1 MTQEKLIDAITDLD
15 SDILNRYFDMKADL
29 AAKKKPKKRTW
40 VKWASLAA
48 CLCLVVGVAFRI
60 AIGFV
65 PNQATDV
72 FREGTLIEITSESDL
87 PAQYD
92 GKLLAF
98 NLECS
103 QYEFYY
109 KPDGSAENTEDWYSL
124 LGAKYDAEAEG
135 RIVLHCMFGDTTVDD
150 WKVSKVFTK
159 KATEQI
165 NVNGVE
171 VLIARNEPSLN
182 YTYWHYAIFEYD
194 NVVYDIRVESN
205 DAEYVYE
212 VLDTLIQ
219 AEQ

>member
-1 MTQEKLIDAITDLD
+1 MTNKEFYRELGNIDPKMIEAAAPAEKVQ
-15 SDILNRYFDMKADL
+15 
-29 AAKKKPKKRTW
+29 KKKRNGW
-40 VKWASLAA
+40 VKWASMAA
-48 CLCLVVGVAFRI
+48 CLCLIVGVAFRI

-109 KPDGSAENTEDWYSL
+109 KQDGSAENTEDWYSL
-124 LGAKYDAEAEG
+124 LGAKHDAEAEG
-135 RIVLHCMFGDTTVDD
+135 QIVLHCMFGDTTVDD
-150 WKVSKVFTK
+150 WKVSSVFTQ
-159 KATEQI
+159 KATETI

-171 VLIARNEPSLN
+171 VLIARHELSLN

-194 NVVYDIRVESN
+194 DVVYDIRVKSN
-205 DAEYVYE
+205 NAEYVYE

-219 AEQ
+219 AE

>member
-29 AAKKKPKKRTW
+29 AAKKKLKKRTW
-40 VKWASLAA
+40 VKWASMAA

-65 PNQATDV
+65 PNQATDIY
-72 FREGTLIEITSESDL
+72 REGTLIEITSENDL

-98 NLECS
+98 NLKCS

-109 KPDGSAENTEDWYSL
+109 KQDGSAENTEDWYSL

-219 AEQ
+219 AE

>member
-1 MTQEKLIDAITDLD
+1 MKREKISEAMGNI
-15 SDILNRYFDMKADL
+15 SSRHIKEAAEFKAEE
-29 AAKKKPKKRTW
+29 KPHRNKTHW

-72 FREGTLIEITSESDL
+72 FREGNLIEITNESEL

-92 GKLLAF
+92 GTLLAF
-98 NLECS
+98 NLNFKN
-103 QYEFYY
+103 YEFYY
-109 KPDGSAENTEDWYSL
+109 KSDGVAENTADWYSL
-124 LGAKYDAEAEG
+124 LASKGDAKG

-219 AEQ
+219 AE

>member
-65 PNQATDV
+65 PNQATDIY
-72 FREGTLIEITSESDL
+72 REGTLIEITSESDL

-109 KPDGSAENTEDWYSL
+109 KQDGSAENTEDWYSL
-124 LGAKYDAEAEG
+124 L
-135 RIVLHCMFGDTTVDD
+135 
-150 WKVSKVFTK
+150 
-159 KATEQI
+159 Q
-165 NVNGVE
+165 
-171 VLIARNEPSLN
+171 ARNTMLKRKDESLCTVCLEIPRLMIGN
-182 YTYWHYAIFEYD
+182 SA
-194 NVVYDIRVESN
+194 VYLPKKQPKRSM
-205 DAEYVYE
+205 
-212 VLDTLIQ
+212 
-219 AEQ
+219 

>member
-1 MTQEKLIDAITDLD
+1 MKREKISEAMGNI
-15 SDILNRYFDMKADL
+15 SSRHIKE
-29 AAKKKPKKRTW
+29 AAEFTMEEKPHKSKTSW

-48 CLCLVVGVAFRI
+48 CLCLVVGAAFRI

-109 KPDGSAENTEDWYSL
+109 KQDGAAENTEDWYSL
-124 LGAKYDAEAEG
+124 LGAKYDADAEG

-182 YTYWHYAIFEYD
+182 YTYWYYAIFEYD

-219 AEQ
+219 AE